1 MRKEVEVKIMPEGWS
16 PKEIWI
22 SDSGKITGRSG
33 GCGGTI
39 WEFSNGVW
47 KEVKQHPLYYE
58 PY

>member
-1 MRKEVEVKIMPEGWS
+1 MKKERTVPKMWI

-39 WEFSNGVW
+39 YEFVDGEW
-47 KEVKQHPLYYE
+47 KKVPQHPLYYE